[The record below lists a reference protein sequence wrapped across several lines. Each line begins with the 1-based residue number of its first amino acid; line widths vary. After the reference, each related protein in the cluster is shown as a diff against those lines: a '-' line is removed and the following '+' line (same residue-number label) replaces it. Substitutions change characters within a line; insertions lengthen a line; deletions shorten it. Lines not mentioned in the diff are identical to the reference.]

1 MGPKTAKAVP
11 EKVIAK
17 DEAQIV
23 YINIKLN
30 APVPPPPA
38 LSSNMS
44 TTDIQSTPSKASKSS
59 KPTKP
64 KPVSEPVPVAP
75 TPVVD
80 TTTTPAQEEMQEVH
94 FEILANVLCRSDI
107 FIDYIRRHCIKL
119 IQEKLSQE
127 DPEKSVGEPM
137 KLKLKDLQ
145 NELTAIATTDMILR
159 DSITGNDISFKEVSI
174 KKGSSVVLFIYVC
187 IDIINI

>member
-145 NELTAIATTDMILR
+145 SELTAIATNDMILR
-159 DSITGNDISFKEVSI
+159 DSSTGTDVSFKEVSI
-174 KKGSSVVLFIYVC
+174 KKGNDVLFIYMLC
-187 IDIINI
+187 